1 MPQLILLRGPS
12 GSGKSTI
19 ARSLW
24 RGRFED
30 DPSFVKTEGSHWFES
45 DQFFV
50 DEGGKYHFNIA
61 KLSAA
66 HKWNQLQV
74 ERAMLHGSPLVI
86 VSNTFIAH
94 WEMERYLEL
103 AEEYKYE
110 RRLIRTPGPWDA
122 EILFHRNKHNV
133 PMDVLKRHISGY
145 QPHDEDE
152 LWTDMSIF
160 Q

>member
-1 MPQLILLRGPS
+1 MGKLILLRGPS

-19 ARSLW
+19 AREIH
-24 RGRFED
+24 GRE
-30 DPSFVKTEGSHWFES
+30 SNHCGKVYHYES

-50 DEGGKYHFNIA
+50 DEHTGTYRFNVA

-74 ERAMLHGSPLVI
+74 ERAMLHESSIVVI
-86 VSNTFIAH
+86 SNTFIAH

-103 AEEYKYE
+103 AEEYHYDTQ
-110 RRLIRTPGPWDA
+110 LIRTPGPWD
-122 EILFHRNKHNV
+122 IMTLFERNKHNV
-133 PMDVLKRHISGY
+133 PLDVIKRHVNGY
-145 QPHDEDE
+145 QPHENDE

-160 Q
+160 K

>member
-12 GSGKSTI
+12 GTGKSTI
-19 ARSLW
+19 ARHLHGVEYQRSC
-24 RGRFED
+24 RVR
-30 DPSFVKTEGSHWFES
+30 HFES

-50 DEGGKYHFNIA
+50 DEDTGKYHFNIA

-94 WEMERYLEL
+94 WEMERYLEF

-122 EILFHRNKHNV
+122 ETLFRRNKHNV